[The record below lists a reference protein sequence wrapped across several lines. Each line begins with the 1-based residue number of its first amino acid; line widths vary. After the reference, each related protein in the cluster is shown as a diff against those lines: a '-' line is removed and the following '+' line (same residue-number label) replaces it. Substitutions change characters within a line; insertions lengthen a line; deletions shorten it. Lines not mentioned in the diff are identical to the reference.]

1 MRRRLRRGRI
11 ILGRL
16 GRRGWELRSAL
27 CVGYSAWQVFV
38 KARRWYSGIWMAQ
51 LDKAERDAVSDS
63 LNGAYPSFRALKKAR
78 LVRIWIFMG
87 DEFSPVTQRF
97 KKLNV
102 GYNHH
107 R

>member
-1 MRRRLRRGRI
+1 
-11 ILGRL
+11 
-16 GRRGWELRSAL
+16 
-27 CVGYSAWQVFV
+27 
-38 KARRWYSGIWMAQ
+38 MAQ

-87 DEFSPVTQRF
+87 DEFSPATQRF

-107 R
+107 RYIHNGMHNKSRPKATGAVTNIPPNQPRKNTR